1 MKFKFYPDPSMKPT
15 LTREFIADALSQSIL
30 DPRTRALY
38 DLCFFHRHH
47 LRDELVADKLRLIGR
62 LYAEYGA
69 GLGFSPELGAHCLS
83 KSPVD
88 HWFSSLSTSEQL
100 DGWLSLDLHKRVMGV
115 FVDLPEA
122 EARSLASKYLH
133 FHFPELFCIYDGH
146 VDGAV
151 RALTEG
157 DCGFLAM
164 SDHDPVYGRFHAGC
178 RKLAERLAPQIG
190 RRLSPR
196 ELDRVLRA
204 WLDVEGARYDAGL
217 PVPSAS
223 SVISSSLSLATR
235 A

>member
-1 MKFKFYPDPSMKPT
+1 MKPT
-15 LTREFIADALSQSIL
+15 LTREFLTDALSRSIQ
-30 DPRTRALY
+30 DTRSRALY

-47 LRDELVADKLRLIGR
+47 LKDELVVDKLRLIGR

-88 HWFSSLSTSEQL
+88 RWFSTLSTAEQL
-100 DGWLSLDLHKRVMGV
+100 DGWLLLELHKRVMDV
-115 FVDLPEA
+115 FADMSDT

-133 FHFPELFCIYDGH
+133 FHFPELFCIYDSQ

-151 RALTEG
+151 RALVDG
-157 DCGFLAM
+157 DRGFLAM
-164 SDHDPVYGRFHAGC
+164 GDHDPVYGCFHAGC
-178 RKLAERLAPQIG
+178 RKLADRLAPLIG

-204 WLDVEGARYDAGL
+204 WLDVEDARRGGRGATRYDGAVSFSPMSL
-217 PVPSAS
+217 PTSA
-223 SVISSSLSLATR
+223 
-235 A
+235 